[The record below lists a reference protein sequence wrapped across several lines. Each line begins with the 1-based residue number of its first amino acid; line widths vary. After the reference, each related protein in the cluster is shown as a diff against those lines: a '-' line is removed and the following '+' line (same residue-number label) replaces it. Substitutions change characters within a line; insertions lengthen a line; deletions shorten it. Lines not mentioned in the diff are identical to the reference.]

1 MFKSYYT
8 VYFFLNILAFTLVLK
23 THGRRRPPLTMNE
36 NANTP
41 SGTTSPHVE
50 PLEANIDADTI
61 TKFILFSHEFPSGDV
76 KDLLRRLHRSA
87 KLPQYSQLAR
97 FLHECASVLKQEVQK
112 LPRPLSDQVPPFHD
126 VVTLASHWEKLKA
139 SSLCGTWEGAFL
151 CIYEIAMLIG

>member
-1 MFKSYYT
+1 
-8 VYFFLNILAFTLVLK
+8 
-23 THGRRRPPLTMNE
+23 MNE

-41 SGTTSPHVE
+41 PETISPSVE
-50 PLEANIDADTI
+50 PFNVSIDADIT

-76 KDLLRRLHRSA
+76 KDLLRRLHRYA
-87 KLPQYSQLAR
+87 KLPRYSQLAR

-112 LPRPLSDQVPPFHD
+112 LPRPLRDQVPPFHD
-126 VVTLASHWEKLKA
+126 VVTLASQWEKLKA